1 MPIFKHNFVPQLFID
16 GCPHLNASEHAD
28 VAPDGG
34 VGVVGDVAVRGAA
47 DLLGEAAAGGEVEE
61 GAAGGV
67 ADHVVAVLVDLEEDE
82 PVPVVVHEAGEPALP
97 RLQHLGDQPGPVRE
111 AVEELHGR
119 PAAVSPAH

>member
-1 MPIFKHNFVPQLFID
+1 MASGHHCHFALRIWSPFTLSFTHNDTIFCHHFLLLVVAS
-16 GCPHLNASEHAD
+16 HLDAPEHAD

-67 ADHVVAVLVDLEEDE
+67 ADHVVAVLVSAVKRSIGE
-82 PVPVVVHEAGEPALP
+82 VVQSRRRPLVGPS
-97 RLQHLGDQPGPVRE
+97 PG
-111 AVEELHGR
+111 
-119 PAAVSPAH
+119 